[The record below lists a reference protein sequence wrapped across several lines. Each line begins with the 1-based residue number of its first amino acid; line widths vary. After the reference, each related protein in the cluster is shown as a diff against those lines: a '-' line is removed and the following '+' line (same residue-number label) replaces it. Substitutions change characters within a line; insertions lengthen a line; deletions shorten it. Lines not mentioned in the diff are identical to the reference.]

1 MSSEREKD
9 RRITSKEKKEI
20 SKQEI
25 IFVTSNK
32 GKYNSA
38 RRVLEGFG
46 IKVIQKNI
54 PIPESRGSIEE
65 IAVQKAKYAYKTF
78 KEPLLVNDSGF
89 FVKSLNGFPMMF
101 TNFALE
107 TIGNEGILKLAE
119 GKARDCEFKEI
130 LCYLD
135 GSRKKPKIFERIV
148 KGKLA
153 FKEKGRLSPRHWSK
167 LSLIFIPEG
176 GKKTLGE
183 MTDEEYDD
191 FHKKIE
197 NSSHW
202 EQFGNFYSNLKS
214 I

>member
-1 MSSEREKD
+1 M
-9 RRITSKEKKEI
+9 KK
-20 SKQEI
+20 I

-38 RRVLEGFG
+38 RRVLKRFG
-46 IKVIQKNI
+46 IKVIQKSI
-54 PIPESRGSIEE
+54 AIPESRGSIEE
-65 IAVQKAKYAYKTF
+65 IAIQKAKYAYKTF
-78 KEPLLVNDSGF
+78 KEPLIVNDTGF

-101 TNFALE
+101 TSFALE

-153 FKEKGRLSPRHWSK
+153 FMGKGELKPHHWGK
-167 LSLIFIPEG
+167 LALIFIPLG
-176 GKKTLGE
+176 RTKTLGE

-197 NSSHW
+197 NRSHW
-202 EQFGNFYSNLKS
+202 EQFGKFYSNL
-214 I
+214 

>member
-1 MSSEREKD
+1 MSE
-9 RRITSKEKKEI
+9 IKKLTV
-20 SKQEI
+20 KKI

-38 RRVLEGFG
+38 KRVLSGFG

-54 PIPESRGSIEE
+54 PIPESRGSIKE

-101 TNFALE
+101 TNFVLE
-107 TIGNEGILKLAE
+107 TIGNEGILKLAKGE
-119 GKARDCEFKEI
+119 ARDCEFKEI

-135 GSRKKPKIFERIV
+135 GSHKKPKIFERIV

-153 FKEKGRLSPRHWSK
+153 FKEKGKLSPHHWSK
-167 LSLIFIPEG
+167 LSLIFIPKG

-183 MTDEEYDD
+183 MTDKEYDN

-197 NSSHW
+197 NRSHW
-202 EQFGNFYSNLKS
+202 EKFGKFYSNLKS